1 MWFNVFQEAGFFGFC
16 LLLSNLPRRAETGDL
31 KIIECSPKEMNAFRD
46 GNGPSGFTGFLQ
58 ITEKERH
65 FNGLKS
71 VEKCFLVRNGKM
83 IRLQGQKGFC
93 HKAVYNTDPDRHV
106 VEDLSALNEIKAKP
120 DEYYY

>member
-1 MWFNVFQEAGFFGFC
+1 MHFVTAMDHLDSLGSSRLQEK
-16 LLLSNLPRRAETGDL
+16 SID
-31 KIIECSPKEMNAFRD
+31 S
-46 GNGPSGFTGFLQ
+46 FTEPP
-58 ITEKERH
+58 EKERH

-71 VEKCFLVRNGKM
+71 VEKCFLVIHGKM